1 MNTIKIFIKNLFKLP
16 VTRVD
21 VLKRARDY
29 KWIGGLCIAIDYA
42 LMDFNIPTKPR
53 DIISKLYFPE
63 FNRKSALVFG
73 ADPYSVFWWEMHN
86 WSTGRKEYLNY
97 LINCYKDD
105 KTNLRKLAYNEQL
118 EIKNS

>member
-1 MNTIKIFIKNLFKLP
+1 MNTIKIFVKNLFGLP

-29 KWIGGLCIAIDYA
+29 KWTSGLCIAIKCA
-42 LMDFNIPTKPR
+42 LWDFNIPTEPKNVV
-53 DIISKLYFPE
+53 SKLYFPE

-73 ADPYSVFWWEMHN
+73 ADPYSVFWWEVHN
-86 WSTGRKEYLNY
+86 WSTGRERYLNY

-105 KTNLRKLAYNEQL
+105 KINLRKLAYDE
-118 EIKNS
+118 

>member
-21 VLKRARDY
+21 VLKRAMDY
-29 KWIGGLCIAIDYA
+29 KWTGSLCVAIKLA
-42 LMDFNIPTKPR
+42 LTDFKIPTKPQPR
-53 DIISKLYFPE
+53 KIISKLYFPE

-86 WSTGRKEYLNY
+86 WSTGRREYLNY
-97 LINCYKDD
+97 LIKCYNDD
-105 KTNLRKLAYNEQL
+105 KTNLRKLVYNE
-118 EIKNS
+118 N